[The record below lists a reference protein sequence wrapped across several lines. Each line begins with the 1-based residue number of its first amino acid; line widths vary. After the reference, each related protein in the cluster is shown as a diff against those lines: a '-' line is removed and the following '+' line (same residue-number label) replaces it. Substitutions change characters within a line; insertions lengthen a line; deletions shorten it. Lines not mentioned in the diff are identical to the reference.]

1 MEEELRPLADAINA
15 KAEER
20 QAIETEIKR
29 EDEASKVISN
39 FDRHRD
45 FMTYNPTMQNVS
57 EMRINCER

>member
-29 EDEASKVISN
+29 EDEASKVTSN
-39 FDRHRD
+39 FDRD
-45 FMTYNPTMQNVS
+45 FTT
-57 EMRINCER
+57 

>member
-1 MEEELRPLADAINA
+1 MEEELRPLAEAINA

-39 FDRHRD
+39 FDID
-45 FMTYNPTMQNVS
+45 FMT
-57 EMRINCER
+57 

>member
-29 EDEASKVISN
+29 EDAASKVIPN
-39 FDRHRD
+39 FDRD